1 MKDTLQFLLKEM
13 ENPLLLFKFSDLGTL
28 MNSKKLKEL
37 IMKEISE
44 KIPNGMKMDQVFP
57 LLLML
62 SISDFQATIS
72 TILKL
77 MPIWSC

>member
-1 MKDTLQFLLKEM
+1 
-13 ENPLLLFKFSDLGTL
+13 
-28 MNSKKLKEL
+28 
-37 IMKEISE
+37 MKEISE

>member
-44 KIPNGMKMDQVFP
+44 KN
-57 LLLML
+57 
-62 SISDFQATIS
+62 S
-72 TILKL
+72 
-77 MPIWSC
+77 

>member
-1 MKDTLQFLLKEM
+1 MV
-13 ENPLLLFKFSDLGTL
+13 NPLLQFKFSDLGTL
-28 MNSKKLKEL
+28 MSSKKLKEP
-37 IMKEISE
+37 IMREISE
-44 KIPNGMKMDQVFP
+44 KIPNGMKMDLVFP

-77 MPIWSC
+77 MPIWSY